1 MQMWYALRMTD
12 RITITLPDGLVEE
25 LDRLAVEAGTSRSGI
40 IREAS
45 ASYVA
50 EKRTTERDRARLAAV
65 EATLTLFEQM
75 RRMPPLD
82 DRPVLEIL
90 REIRGPLESDT
101 RPEG

>member
-1 MQMWYALRMTD
+1 MAD

-50 EKRTTERDRARLAAV
+50 ERRTAERDRARVAAV
-65 EATLTLFEQM
+65 DDTLALFERM
-75 RRMPPLD
+75 RRTPPLD
-82 DRPVLEIL
+82 DRPVLEVL
-90 REIRGPLESDT
+90 REMRGPLGKDT
-101 RPEG
+101 GPTG